1 MISCC
6 FYSSFVFLMNSGL
19 AGIHKYYTYSFLF
32 ALLFVTSLI
41 VHSNVNIYTIAL
53 DKISI
58 FAIVCYGGYLFM
70 KKCIYC
76 NDCFYKLTNIVLIPC
91 TFLLTIYLYYY
102 GFLHNEYCYHP
113 DEPIANLYHSFLHLI
128 SFVGHAL
135 IITM

>member
-19 AGIHKYYTYSFLF
+19 AGIHKYYTYSLLF
-32 ALLFVTSLI
+32 ALLFMTSLI
-41 VHSNVNIYTIAL
+41 VHSNVNAYTIAL

-58 FAIVCYGGYLFM
+58 FAIVCYGGYLFT
-70 KKCIYC
+70 KKCISC
-76 NDCFYKLTNIVLIPC
+76 NDFFYLLINMIFITS

-102 GFLHNEYCYHP
+102 GYLHKKYCYHP
-113 DEPIANLYHSFLHLI
+113 HAPIANLYHSFLHLT
-128 SFVGHAL
+128 SFVGHTL